1 MLKPLKYKDKELC
14 CLDQRLLPHEESW
27 VCCTDATEVAA
38 VIRDMVVRGAPAI
51 GIAAAWGYM
60 LAARSMLDRGG
71 RVTVAGLEPDYRR
84 LAEARPTAVNLVRA
98 LDRMAGRLAGLDSL
112 SDGERVEVLA
122 AEARAVEAED
132 LEANL
137 CMGQA
142 GAALI
147 PPGRAVLTHCNTG
160 ALATAGHGTALG
172 VIRDAWSAGRLE
184 RVYVDETRP
193 WLQGARLTAWELRQE
208 GIPYRLICDSAAAS
222 VLAAGEVGWV
232 IVGADRVAANGD
244 VANKIGT
251 YGLAVLARHHGVK
264 LMVVAPTSTID
275 RACPD
280 GGAIIIEQRPA
291 DEVRAFAGRP
301 VAPADAPVHNPSFD
315 VTPADLVD
323 ALVTERGVV
332 TRPDRPG
339 IGRLF
344 DR

>member
-1 MLKPLKYKDKELC
+1 MLKALIYKGKDLF

-27 VCCTDATEVAA
+27 VRCCDATEVAG
-38 VIRDMVVRGAPAI
+38 VIREMVVRGAPAI
-51 GIAAAWGYM
+51 GIAGAWGYV
-60 LAARSMLDRGG
+60 LAARSMLERGG
-71 RVTVAGLEPDYRR
+71 RVTVDALEPDYRR
-84 LAEARPTAVNLVRA
+84 LAEARPTAVNLVWA
-98 LDRMAGRLAGLDSL
+98 LDRMAGRLAALDSL
-112 SDGERVEVLA
+112 PDGERVEALV
-122 AEARAVEAED
+122 AEARSVEAED

-137 CMGQA
+137 RMGQA

-147 PPGRAVLTHCNTG
+147 PPGKAVLTHCNTG
-160 ALATAGHGTALG
+160 ALATGGHGTALG
-172 VIRDAWSAGRLE
+172 VIRDAWSAGRVE

-193 WLQGARLTAWELRQE
+193 WLQGARLTAWELQQE

-222 VLAAGEVGWV
+222 VLATGEVSWV

-275 RACPD
+275 SACP
-280 GGAIIIEQRPA
+280 GGEAITIEQRPA
-291 DEVRAFAGRP
+291 DEVRSLAGRP

-315 VTPADLVD
+315 VTPANLVD

-332 TRPDRPG
+332 SRPDRHG
-339 IGRLF
+339 IERLF